1 MNGFGNEL
9 PPDLKQPNGAKRT
22 AWALHE
28 DDVRARLDQGAQ
40 RDMKNRAVL
49 PEKSITRV
57 AMIGS
62 GLDFTDKG
70 FGYDFHPVQTLQRLR
85 FTIRSFD

>member
-1 MNGFGNEL
+1 
-9 PPDLKQPNGAKRT
+9 
-22 AWALHE
+22 
-28 DDVRARLDQGAQ
+28 
-40 RDMKNRAVL
+40 MKNRAVV

>member
-1 MNGFGNEL
+1 
-9 PPDLKQPNGAKRT
+9 
-22 AWALHE
+22 
-28 DDVRARLDQGAQ
+28 
-40 RDMKNRAVL
+40 MKNRAV

-70 FGYDFHPVQTLQRLR
+70 FGNNFLPVQTLQRLR